1 MGILLN
7 LLAFPVSG
15 PIKGIAW
22 IARNIKEQA
31 EREYY
36 DEDAVRS
43 QLLEIE
49 LRRDRGEIGE
59 DEYLA
64 AQDQLL
70 ERLQLIQERREAE
83 MEH

>member
-7 LLAFPVSG
+7 LLTFPVSG
-15 PIKGIAW
+15 PIRGITW

-59 DEYLA
+59 DDYLA
-64 AQDQLL
+64 AQDRLL
-70 ERLQLIQERREAE
+70 ERLQLIQERREAD